1 MLSPSP
7 SSETVQRLLKQ
18 AQNSHQGDLRHLLI
32 RAASAGAF
40 GPKSAWDLVQLRAW
54 TGPIEKMPRRGEGPI
69 WHHTAER
76 QAEFA
81 TSGIC

>member
-1 MLSPSP
+1 M
-7 SSETVQRLLKQ
+7 
-18 AQNSHQGDLRHLLI
+18 
-32 RAASAGAF
+32 
-40 GPKSAWDLVQLRAW
+40 
-54 TGPIEKMPRRGEGPI
+54 EKMPRRGEGPI